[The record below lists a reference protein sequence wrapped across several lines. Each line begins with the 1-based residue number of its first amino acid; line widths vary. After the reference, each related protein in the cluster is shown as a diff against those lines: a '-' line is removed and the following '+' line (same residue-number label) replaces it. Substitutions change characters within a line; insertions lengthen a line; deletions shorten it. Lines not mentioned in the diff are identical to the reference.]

1 MTRGF
6 SSSSDNWKH
15 IFGKEVLFEERDS
28 ATFGNVRTDCRHS
41 VTPFDY
47 FPSPLLQISSSFA
60 SKENSRVIKSE
71 GFFFSVKLLLL
82 PPQRSQRSLD
92 FAASAYHYTIL
103 PAGARQP
110 VHKCANHRL
119 ILGQRIMIIS
129 VSLAL
134 VLSKLFSFSR
144 VH

>member
-1 MTRGF
+1 VTRGF

-71 GFFFSVKLLLL
+71 GFF
-82 PPQRSQRSLD
+82 
-92 FAASAYHYTIL
+92 
-103 PAGARQP
+103 
-110 VHKCANHRL
+110 
-119 ILGQRIMIIS
+119 
-129 VSLAL
+129 L
-134 VLSKLFSFSR
+134 VLSYYYFPLSVLKEAWILLR
-144 VH
+144 VRIIIRFFQLEHVNQSTNVRIIVLS